1 VRIFNYLLH
10 YFYKITSLYGESW
23 ILASFILAAIFVIS
37 TIAYTLPLCS
47 FNLSQSETESFEKLI
62 TTNSPTSS
70 QPNDEIEKRIFEV
83 AQTSEKYRSLKL
95 NESIIYSFQVGT
107 FQSPE
112 IKPRN
117 TFAKIFVA
125 METILVPLQFALL
138 ALAIRR
144 KFMR

>member
-1 VRIFNYLLH
+1 MFL
-10 YFYKITSLYGESW
+10 
-23 ILASFILAAIFVIS
+23 FVIS
-37 TIAYTLPLCS
+37 TIVYTLPICS
-47 FNLSQSETESFEKLI
+47 FNLSQSETDSFEKLI
-62 TTNSPTSS
+62 MTNSPTPS

-112 IKPRN
+112 TKPRN
-117 TFAKIFVA
+117 VFAKIFVA
-125 METILVPLQFALL
+125 METILIPLQFALL